1 MYFDANKTRVKTT
14 NIGLFDRMARFNVA
28 LLMLTVS
35 IATIFLSTYSPVW
48 LSETVSV
55 PAWAYYV
62 VLLSIYPFITAIVG
76 YDPFYALI
84 HKDTLESFLPR
95 DVTSAT
101 EMTVDSR

>member
-1 MYFDANKTRVKTT
+1 MYVNANNARVKTI

-48 LSETVSV
+48 LSEAISV
-55 PAWAYYV
+55 PAWTYYV
-62 VLLSIYPFITAIVG
+62 VLASIYPFITAIVG
-76 YDPFYALI
+76 YDPLYALI
-84 HKDTLESFLPR
+84 GKDTLESFLPR

-101 EMTVDSR
+101 EMTVDSK